1 MFDKLVSHSEVS
13 VGTSKKLKKFGVRK
27 LFIVIFTFGSVWC
40 QVEGIFLILSSNK
53 VQLWLLLQLHPPA
66 IYDSWGEGYMK
77 IILKCTKTVL
87 LENKSKKYA
96 AQNEQ
101 DYELIKISELK
112 FTNALQHKWFDLKVL
127 T

>member
-1 MFDKLVSHSEVS
+1 
-13 VGTSKKLKKFGVRK
+13 
-27 LFIVIFTFGSVWC
+27 
-40 QVEGIFLILSSNK
+40 
-53 VQLWLLLQLHPPA
+53 
-66 IYDSWGEGYMK
+66 MK

-112 FTNALQHKWFDLKVL
+112 FTNALQHK
-127 T
+127 